1 MINTDPFESSLGTLG
16 VTTTNNRGHSVEEV
30 AAMATERLVSISDT
44 APEPIKAQA
53 HVFKNATKKVISYY
67 MNEAVKN
74 HICTICNQLEQQG
87 HKDLANIIRR
97 L

>member
-1 MINTDPFESSLGTLG
+1 MNTDPFESSLGTLG
-16 VTTTNNRGHSVEEV
+16 VTTTDNRGHSVEEV
-30 AAMATERLVSISDT
+30 ASMATERLISISDT

-53 HVFKNATKKVISYY
+53 HAFKSLCHNVINFY
-67 MNEAVKN
+67 MKEAIKN
-74 HICTICNQLEQQG
+74 HMCTIGNQLEQQG

>member
-1 MINTDPFESSLGTLG
+1 METDAFELSVGNLG
-16 VTTTNNRGHSVEEV
+16 VKTTHKRGHTVEEV
-30 AAMATERLVSISDT
+30 AEMATNKLVSVSDT

-53 HVFKNATKKVISYY
+53 HAFKNSCHFIIAYY
-67 MNEAVKN
+67 MREAIKN
-74 HICTICNQLEQQG
+74 HICTVCNQLEAQG